1 MAEKQKQLQQIMDLI
16 DENYIAYDGETSKT
30 IIQIIKSGKVDFNKF
45 SFESYDDD
53 AKKTDAK
60 ETLQALLQAYSVEDV
75 KDVKDVK
82 DVEDVEDVDMLND
95 IMSYIKT
102 NKMVYKNPEEL
113 KGKALYGTI
122 AQGRIDFD
130 LTKFHILDEDGYDI
144 DTIENYR
151 NKLKTLITKYTER
164 KKFYETMKA
173 DDLDDFIF
181 IMWTLRDIL
190 VVTEIAKKELSDSNT
205 WDENDMIIEQNE
217 LENTLIAKIHD
228 KQPDMTKEDVEDK
241 VASILSGSP
250 LPTSLKTFKEDFD
263 DIIKLKDALA
273 LRNVITEVNE
283 AFNKNVPEGGNLNEI
298 NEEEILGLA
307 QLRKVD
313 KVDASYIKK
322 LMQKLKGLT
331 LDELFESLPDKTL
344 SDQLNVPEVQVYL
357 ELKYVQFRK
366 FIDAEI
372 KIATFVYDEKGED
385 KEEDEDEENLIINH
399 KTALENEQEQRERM
413 GKRKREGLSNEKLF
427 FSGTEEP
434 ANIPNLDS
442 QIAAASKEHAALQVQ
457 KFEEEFDLFLK
468 SNPSVKEIRE
478 KFPYVEMMRVY
489 YKQSEIPYNTLFNFL
504 AHDTTLKD
512 EDRVDKVK
520 AKLEE
525 LERAAAATRA
535 AAAAAAAAAA
545 LKKPRRVA
553 VTTTTTS
560 AQ

>member
-16 DENYIAYDGETSKT
+16 DENYIAYHGETSKT

-53 AKKTDAK
+53 AKKTNAK
-60 ETLQALLQAYSVEDV
+60 EILQALLQAYSVEDV
-75 KDVKDVK
+75 KEKEDVK
-82 DVEDVEDVDMLND
+82 DVDMLND

-122 AQGRIDFD
+122 AQGRIDIDFD
-130 LTKFHILDEDGYDI
+130 LTKFHILDEEGYDI
-144 DTIENYR
+144 ENIENYR

-173 DDLDDFIF
+173 DDLDDFIH
-181 IMWTLRDIL
+181 IMWKLRDIL
-190 VVTEIAKKELSDSNT
+190 VSTEIAKKELSESNT
-205 WDENDMIIEQNE
+205 LDENDMIIEQNE
-217 LENTLIAKIHD
+217 LENNLIAKIHD

-331 LDELFESLPDKTL
+331 LDELFERLPDKTL

-372 KIATFVYDEKGED
+372 KIATFVYNEKDED
-385 KEEDEDEENLIINH
+385 KEEEEDEDEDEDEENLIINP
-399 KTALENEQEQRERM
+399 KTALENEQEQRERI

-442 QIAAASKEHAALQVQ
+442 KIAADSKKHAALQVQ
-457 KFEEEFDLFLK
+457 KFEKEFDLFLT

-478 KFPYVEMMRVY
+478 KFPYVEMMQVY
-489 YKQSEIPYNTLFNFL
+489 YKKSEIPYNTLFNFL

-520 AKLEE
+520 AILQAKLEE
-525 LERAAAATRA
+525 LERAAAATR
-535 AAAAAAAAAA
+535 AAAA